1 MGAVRPGG
9 PLAAGALPEGLREPV
24 GGARVPVEGARVVS
38 LSELSELSVDDALDE
53 VPEDVVLDE
62 SLELAGGGVVDA
74 PEANEAG
81 GAVLVDDVTLVVA
94 EEGGPPFVGAVPLGM
109 ASKKVTEA
117 ARGRRREPGGRR
129 MLRSAREDA

>member
-1 MGAVRPGG
+1 M
-9 PLAAGALPEGLREPV
+9 
-24 GGARVPVEGARVVS
+24 
-38 LSELSELSVDDALDE
+38 DDALDGLDELDE

-109 ASKKVTEA
+109 ASEKVTEA
-117 ARGRRREPGGRR
+117 ARGRRSEPGGRR
-129 MLRSAREDA
+129 MLRSVREGA